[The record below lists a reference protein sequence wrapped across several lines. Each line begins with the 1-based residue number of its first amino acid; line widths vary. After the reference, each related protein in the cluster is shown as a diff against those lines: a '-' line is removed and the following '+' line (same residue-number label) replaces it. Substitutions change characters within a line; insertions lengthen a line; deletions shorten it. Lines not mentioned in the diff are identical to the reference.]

1 MAKRK
6 RFGEIPQEISEN
18 IKAPET
24 APSDKRVSGRTK
36 QLNFKVRE
44 EFYWKLK
51 NRAVEE
57 KCMMVEVLE
66 RAFEGHEREKQV
78 EAEKELE
85 KYVKVIENKPKKIF
99 SHPNKNFDCD
109 KCRES
114 FRNETVYTN
123 TPGLG
128 KNTKTYCR
136 DCVEG

>member
-24 APSDKRVSGRTK
+24 APSDKRISGRVK

-51 NRAVEE
+51 NRAVAE

-66 RAFEGHEREKQV
+66 KSLESYEREK
-78 EAEKELE
+78 
-85 KYVKVIENKPKKIF
+85 KK
-99 SHPNKNFDCD
+99 
-109 KCRES
+109 
-114 FRNETVYTN
+114 
-123 TPGLG
+123 
-128 KNTKTYCR
+128 
-136 DCVEG
+136 